1 MYLLIRSGHSK
12 QALQY
17 VKENESLFSSEPQFV
32 RYFTEYMESPER
44 RLRKSTYDAVVADY
58 QRLEYG
64 QQNADPYKLIL
75 YRVIGRCGLNKK
87 RLPEIGTT
95 EDYMWLQVT
104 YLYIYIYIY
113 MSINNLLR
121 NWN

>member
-32 RYFTEYMESPER
+32 HYFTEYMESPER
-44 RLRKSTYDAVVADY
+44 RLRKATYDAVVADY

-104 YLYIYIYIY
+104 NIHI
-113 MSINNLLR
+113 SINDLLR
-121 NWN
+121 K